1 MLQQLD
7 FFGSSS
13 PPSSAPSSTMPII
26 GMKVQL
32 SQACT
37 CGSRLGVI
45 GSSAGPHANRVT
57 CDACNVFRQW
67 LGHREADF
75 IAEVS
80 AKFGCPTTPIIVREK
95 PVGGLAS

>member
-57 CDACNVFRQW
+57 YACNVFRQW

-95 PVGGLAS
+95 PVWGLAS

>member
-1 MLQQLD
+1 MLQLD

-13 PPSSAPSSTMPII
+13 SPPSSPSASPIV

-32 SQACT
+32 SQTCT
-37 CGSRLGVI
+37 CGSRLGVV

-80 AKFGCPTTPIIVREK
+80 AKFGCPATPIVIRE
-95 PVGGLAS
+95 GRHD